1 MTCRGSSGFG
11 SLSVGG
17 RIAQKDVQAAVMSF
31 DDVAELVVR
40 EEKDT
45 QINSCVGL
53 KTSFSRTERRNKE
66 RNVSWQNGSLHRKPG
81 LDYGIQ

>member
-1 MTCRGSSGFG
+1 M
-11 SLSVGG
+11 GG

-45 QINSCVGL
+45 QINSGVGL
-53 KTSFSRTERRNKE
+53 KPSFSRTERRNKE